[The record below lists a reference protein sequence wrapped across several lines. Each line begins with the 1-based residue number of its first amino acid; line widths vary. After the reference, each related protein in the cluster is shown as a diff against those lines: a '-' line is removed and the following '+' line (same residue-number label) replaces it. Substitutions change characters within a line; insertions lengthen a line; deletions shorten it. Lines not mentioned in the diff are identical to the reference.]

1 MHPEQGRAGKLLIN
15 ACMTDLATNL
25 GISYYAAKKAID
37 IIVTFSN
44 IALIL
49 SLLASVVG
57 AGIFTAGI
65 VAIAKRLALR
75 YGERY
80 AAAW

>member
-49 SLLASVVG
+49 SL
-57 AGIFTAGI
+57 
-65 VAIAKRLALR
+65 
-75 YGERY
+75 
-80 AAAW
+80 